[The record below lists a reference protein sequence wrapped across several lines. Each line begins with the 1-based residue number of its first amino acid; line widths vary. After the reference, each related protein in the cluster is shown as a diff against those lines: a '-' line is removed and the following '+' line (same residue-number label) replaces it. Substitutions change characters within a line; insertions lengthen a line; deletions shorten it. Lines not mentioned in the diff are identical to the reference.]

1 MRIGGER
8 GIRTLGGG
16 LNPLTSL
23 AMMRFQP
30 LSHLSAPVQI
40 FKAGDASKSTHRV
53 NREHHVGRL
62 PAGDTGFAFLLVLIS
77 NCSGAKIK
85 TKRKIKLQH

>member
-1 MRIGGER
+1 
-8 GIRTLGGG
+8 
-16 LNPLTSL
+16 
-23 AMMRFQP
+23 
-30 LSHLSAPVQI
+30 
-40 FKAGDASKSTHRV
+40 
-53 NREHHVGRL
+53 VGRL